1 MVSEAP
7 RAGNHERTRGFG
19 GPGKAIAFCLRP
31 SRTGNTLPSCF
42 VFWKSSCPPISTIG
56 FVSSTRGLGRRVSSP
71 EQLAFPARSRVH
83 DNECRGHGTGP
94 PRTQPS
100 HAMPSVPARSLP
112 SPRGPATLAGGDGD
126 ALGRRSHRKLA
137 LDNGIPRRCA
147 RLCLFGGAALV
158 FLAAMPPCDRSLV
171 RSFVRSPTHSG
182 SRRRTRPPGGALCR
196 EGLLHGI
203 RCKDFAPAV
212 RAQGRPGAEPID
224 HAVQVEDVV
233 AAFRVADPVS
243 HLDVVDANGTGA
255 GYCCALVLSFYFF
268 LLLLPFWFPRNAVET
283 SGVFFGSG
291 RAHQQRR
298 EELSF
303 L

>member
-71 EQLAFPARSRVH
+71 EQLVFPARSRVH

-112 SPRGPATLAGGDGD
+112 SPRGPATLAGRDGD

-171 RSFVRSPTHSG
+171 RSLAHPLGLTTTNETPRWCVVPRGPPPRHPVQRFRTG
-182 SRRRTRPPGGALCR
+182 ST
-196 EGLLHGI
+196 
-203 RCKDFAPAV
+203 
-212 RAQGRPGAEPID
+212 
-224 HAVQVEDVV
+224 
-233 AAFRVADPVS
+233 
-243 HLDVVDANGTGA
+243 GTGTTR
-255 GYCCALVLSFYFF
+255 C
-268 LLLLPFWFPRNAVET
+268 
-283 SGVFFGSG
+283 
-291 RAHQQRR
+291 
-298 EELSF
+298 
-303 L
+303 